1 MKTFTCQ
8 CGARLHFEN
17 SLCVSCQHELGFLP
31 DDRTLSA
38 LKPVDENRWQA
49 IANGHFYRKCS
60 NYQQYHVCNWMVPE
74 ADDNDYCYSCRL
86 SEIIPD
92 LNNPHNIDLWNR
104 VERAKRRL
112 IYSLLWLELPIVTR
126 QQDPQQGLAFHLL
139 EDKDQGFSEFAMMP
153 VHDSVVTG
161 HRSGVITLN
170 IAEAD
175 PIAREQSRTEMQ
187 EAYRTLLGHFRH
199 ESGHYYWDMLVKDS
213 PRLEAF
219 RQRFGNERIGYAA
232 VLQGYYANG
241 PVANWEENWI
251 SAYASSHSWEDWA
264 ETWAHYLHMI
274 DTLETASDYGFDLD
288 LGLDQ
293 DTCTVPKRQQF
304 SAEYLSSI
312 SINDLVSEWSNL
324 TVVLN
329 DLNRSM
335 GMADAYPFVLSQTI
349 IAKLG
354 FVHEVVTQ
362 RD

>member
-17 SLCVSCQHELGFLP
+17 SQCVSCQHELGFLP

-38 LKPVDENRWQA
+38 LKPVDEHRWQA
-49 IANGHFYRKCS
+49 AVNGRIYRKCS
-60 NYQQYHVCNWMVPE
+60 NYQQHYVCNWMVPE
-74 ADDNDYCYSCRL
+74 ADSNAFCFSCRL

-92 LNNPHNIDLWNR
+92 LSNPHNIDLWGR
-104 VERAKRRL
+104 IESAKRRL
-112 IYSLLWLELPIVTR
+112 IYSLLWLELPIVNR

-139 EDKDQGFSEFAMMP
+139 EDADQGFSEFAKAMP
-153 VHDSVVTG
+153 MHDSVVTG
-161 HRSGVITLN
+161 HQNGIITLN

-175 PIAREQSRTEMQ
+175 PSAREQNRTEMQ

-199 ESGHYYWDMLVKDS
+199 ESGHYYWDVLVRNS

-219 RQRFGNERIGYAA
+219 RQTFGNERIGYAA
-232 VLQGYYANG
+232 VLQGYYENG
-241 PVANWEENWI
+241 PVANWQENWI

-274 DTLETASDYGFDLD
+274 DTLETANDYDLN
-288 LGLDQ
+288 LGQ
-293 DTCTVPKRQQF
+293 DNDTAPKRPQF
-304 SAEYLSSI
+304 SAEYLSTI

-324 TVVLN
+324 SVVLN

-349 IAKLG
+349 IDKLA
-354 FVHEVVTQ
+354 FVHQVVTQ